1 MESVSQPGSRRH
13 PQIVATTAAA
23 SPVVAATIPAAT
35 ATAAAAAATME
46 LVKKPRTAVM
56 ESLEDIAY
64 GSIAGVVGKYIEYPF
79 DTVKVR
85 LQSQP
90 DHLPL
95 RYKGPLDCFRQS
107 IRADGFLGLYRGI
120 SAPLVG
126 AALET
131 SSLFFFER
139 IGREAVYSSGH
150 TPRDQALSLPA
161 LWFTGAFSGAF
172 TSFILTP
179 IELVKCKI
187 QVPETP
193 AAGKGAA
200 APPPLR
206 PIPVIKDI
214 FRHEG
219 LMGFW
224 HGQMG
229 TLIREAGGCAAWFG
243 FKETTTKLLR
253 DWNETRWAATMKPA
267 ELEIVLA
274 EPLPLWQQAV
284 AGASAGMSYN
294 FLFFPAD
301 TVKSRMQ
308 TSPIG
313 GDGTGAAKRSFGAE
327 TAALWR
333 QAGIKGFYRGCGV
346 TVLRSAPSSA
356 FIFMVFDGLKNPGSR
371 SATTRRPTATVRA
384 ALSATFVVNSVIVDD
399 VVSAIITV
407 IKKKRRRTYSR

>member
-1 MESVSQPGSRRH
+1 MQSFL
-13 PQIVATTAAA
+13 AYTC
-23 SPVVAATIPAAT
+23 SPLT
-35 ATAAAAAATME
+35 ATQ
-46 LVKKPRTAVM
+46 L
-56 ESLEDIAY
+56 
-64 GSIAGVVGKYIEYPF
+64 AGVIGKYIEYPF

-95 RYKGPLDCFRQS
+95 QYRGPLDCFRQS
-107 IRADGFLGLYRGI
+107 IRADGFAGLYRGI

-139 IGREAVYSSGH
+139 MGREVVYKSGF
-150 TPRDQALSLPA
+150 TPKDEALPLGA

-172 TSFILTP
+172 TSLVLTP

-187 QVPETP
+187 QVPATEAGGT
-193 AAGKGAA
+193 AA
-200 APPPLR
+200 PLR
-206 PIPVIKDI
+206 PLPVIKDI
-214 FRHEG
+214 WRHHG

-243 FKETTTKLLR
+243 AKETTSKLFQDSNERKATSAAHLERLR
-253 DWNETRWAATMKPA
+253 
-267 ELEIVLA
+267 A

-313 GDGTGAAKRSFGAE
+313 AGADNQRSFAQE

-333 QAGIKGFYRGCGV
+333 QAGIRGFYRGCGI

-356 FIFMVFDGLKNPGSR
+356 FIFMVYDGLKKYLPMQ
-371 SATTRRPTATVRA
+371 
-384 ALSATFVVNSVIVDD
+384 
-399 VVSAIITV
+399 
-407 IKKKRRRTYSR
+407 

>member
-1 MESVSQPGSRRH
+1 MASTSQARLEAQVPAVSPL
-13 PQIVATTAAA
+13 PVANTTAQTLELK
-23 SPVVAATIPAAT
+23 PKT
-35 ATAAAAAATME
+35 AIME
-46 LVKKPRTAVM
+46 II
-56 ESLEDIAY
+56 EDLTY
-64 GSIAGVVGKYIEYPF
+64 GSTAGVVGKYIEYPF

-90 DHLPL
+90 EHLPL
-95 RYKGPLDCFRQS
+95 KYTGPLDCFRQS

-131 SSLFFFER
+131 SSLFVFESL
-139 IGREAVYSSGH
+139 GRNVIYASGY
-150 TPRDQALSLPA
+150 TPREKPLSLTA

-187 QVPETP
+187 QVPVTEGGV
-193 AAGKGAA
+193 AK
-200 APPPLR
+200 APLGPLAVMR
-206 PIPVIKDI
+206 DVY
-214 FRHEG
+214 RHEG
-219 LMGFW
+219 LAGFW

-243 FKETTTKLLR
+243 FKETTSKMLR
-253 DWNETRWAATMKPA
+253 DWNAKRWAGTMTPS
-267 ELEIVLA
+267 ELQKRLA
-274 EPLPLWQQAV
+274 DPLPYWQQAV

-308 TSPIG
+308 TSP
-313 GDGTGAAKRSFGAE
+313 TGAVGQKRTFGME
-327 TAALWR
+327 TRALW
-333 QAGIKGFYRGCGV
+333 QTAGLKGFYRGCGV

-356 FIFMVFDGLKNPGSR
+356 FIFMVYDGLKKHFPMQ
-371 SATTRRPTATVRA
+371 
-384 ALSATFVVNSVIVDD
+384 
-399 VVSAIITV
+399 
-407 IKKKRRRTYSR
+407 